1 MSTIKIP
8 QGKRIRILK
17 NGQEVLPSGINL
29 TLDSEIQ
36 LSLSSQFSPLF
47 GESPNTALTVIGS
60 VTKEI
65 AGWGGSGSFK
75 EMGYQVWQGTKP
87 ISFNFTTTLH
97 MTYSGKKEV
106 LDPAKILMKIPLPA
120 TQNLTEGFGLL
131 APGPSILALFD
142 KTKAKTD
149 LYSIRIGMVYIDKV
163 LIERVEPTFSSECD
177 SEGYPTYISLTVEC
191 SSLYVATQTMI
202 DNFGPRDIDYDTQQE
217 VTR

>member
-36 LSLSSQFSPLF
+36 LTLSSQFTALF
-47 GESPNTALTVIGS
+47 GEAPNTALTVIGS
-60 VTKEI
+60 VSKEV

-75 EMGYQVWQGTKP
+75 EMGFQVWQGTDP

-97 MTYSGKKEV
+97 MTYSGRKEV
-106 LDPAKILMKIPLPA
+106 LEPAKELMKIPLPA
-120 TQNLTEGFGLL
+120 TQNLKEGFGMI
-131 APGPSILALFD
+131 APGPSILALFN
-142 KTKAKTD
+142 KTKSKTD

-163 LIERVEPTFSSECD
+163 LIKKVEPTFSAECD
-177 SEGYPTYISLTVEC
+177 SEGYPTYITLSIDC
-191 SSLYVATQTMI
+191 DSLYVATQTMI

-217 VTR
+217 IVR